1 MFSRS
6 KLFICIAMVV
16 SMVVAFSAC
25 GSVPSTPA
33 TGTTPTP
40 EATTPG
46 TPDTTTNDK
55 PYAGTTLTLTT
66 GIAESMEAIKQ
77 DFLDATGITLEISAM
92 SSQDMNTK
100 YALEAASRTGSID
113 VMASNYQW
121 HASFINENSSLYL
134 PIQKYMDNPSY
145 PQIPWDQYSEDAIKA
160 YSKYKDV
167 FYGVPFIADIY
178 LFAYNKDMY
187 RQAGLDPEKGPSSWD
202 EVIQN
207 AKAIQAKVPGVYGFT
222 VNAKRDNQ
230 INTTYTQ
237 ILLSLGGSWMNDE
250 MTTAL
255 FDQPQARKALET
267 FTELQKLSPK
277 ESTSYDAVKT
287 AQAFAAG
294 QVAQIINW
302 PGTYAPN
309 FTDEYLQID
318 RSNIAYSNS
327 PGGQSMLGGWAYY
340 INNYSKKQDA
350 AYAFLAWFAQSDVQK
365 KYALAGG
372 ATANIVACQDP
383 EVIAKYPYIQA
394 VATSLS
400 SCRPYPIISATSSIR
415 SMMTEELN
423 DYATGAIDMDT
434 CLANMQK
441 RAQEL
446 IDEANAK

>member
-1 MFSRS
+1 MFRKS
-6 KLFICIAMVV
+6 KFFVCMVIFI
-16 SMVVAFSAC
+16 SMAVAFSAC
-25 GSVPSTPA
+25 GAIPSAPVTQATPA
-33 TGTTPTP
+33 PEAPDTSTTP
-40 EATTPG
+40 
-46 TPDTTTNDK
+46 NSK

-66 GIAESMEAIKQ
+66 GIAETMEAIKQ
-77 DFLDATGITLEISAM
+77 DFFDATGITLEISAM

-100 YALEAASRTGSID
+100 YSLEAASRTGSID
-113 VMASNYQW
+113 VMAANYQW
-121 HASFINENSSLYL
+121 HASFINDSSSLYL
-134 PIQKYMDNPSY
+134 PIQKYMDNSAY
-145 PQIPWDQYSEDAIKA
+145 PQIPWDEYSEDAINA
-160 YSKYKDV
+160 YSKYKGV
-167 FYGVPFIADIY
+167 YYGVPFIADIY

-187 RQAGLDPEKGPSSWD
+187 RKAGLDPEKGPSSWD
-202 EVIQN
+202 EVIQY
-207 AKAIQAKVPGVYGFT
+207 AKTIQEKVPGIYGFT

-250 MTTAL
+250 MTIAK
-255 FDQPQARKALET
+255 FDQPEARKALEI

-277 ESTSYDAVKT
+277 ECTSYDAVKT

-309 FTDEYLQID
+309 FTDDYLQID
-318 RSNIAYSNS
+318 RSDITYTSS
-327 PGGQSMLGGWAYY
+327 PGGNAMLGGWAYY

-350 AYAFLAWFAQSDVQK
+350 AYEFLAWFAKGDVQK

-372 ATANIVACQDP
+372 ATANLVACNDP
-383 EVIAKYPYIQA
+383 DVIAKYPYIPA

-446 IDEANAK
+446 IDEANAG